1 MTTTVKNGKI
11 VKIIVAAVIALV
23 VIALAASSVA
33 IIPAGH
39 KGVLVTMG
47 AVQSGVLDEGI
58 NFKLPFVQNVVNV
71 DTRVK
76 KHESDA
82 SSASKD
88 LQQITST
95 IAVNYRLAP
104 DAVDKLYQNI
114 GTNYESNIISPAINE
129 CVKAVTAQY
138 TAEELVTKRSDVS
151 VKMKEMLQEK
161 LKDKY
166 IMVDSFNVVDFGFS
180 EQFDKAI
187 EEKQIA
193 EQAALKAKYDL
204 ERIKTEGEQAVA
216 QAQAE
221 AEALRL
227 KSQEV
232 TKDLILLEYIQKWDG
247 KLPTYSGGDN
257 AIIQLPDLTQAEG
270 Q

>member
-1 MTTTVKNGKI
+1 MTTTVNTGKT
-11 VKIIVAAVIALV
+11 VKIIVAIVAAIIVVALG
-23 VIALAASSVA
+23 ASCVA
-33 IIPAGH
+33 IIPSGH
-39 KGVLVTMG
+39 KGVLITMG
-47 AVQSGVLDEGI
+47 AVQDGVLDEGV
-58 NFKLPFVQNVVNV
+58 NFKLPFVQSVINV
-71 DTRVK
+71 DVRVK
-76 KHESDA
+76 KQESDA

-104 DAVDKLYQNI
+104 DAVDKLYKNI

-151 VKMKEMLQEK
+151 IKMKELLQEK
-161 LKDKY
+161 LQDKY
-166 IMVDSFNVVDFGFS
+166 INVDSFNVVDFGFS
-180 EQFDKAI
+180 DQFNKAI

-193 EQAALKAKYDL
+193 EQSALKAKYDL
-204 ERIKTEGEQAVA
+204 ERVKTEGEQAVA
-216 QAQAE
+216 QAKAE

-247 KLPTYSGGDN
+247 KLPTYSGGGS
-257 AIIQLPDLTQAEG
+257 AIIQLPDLEQNGTK
-270 Q
+270 